1 MEAKIGARSSGERV
15 VSGETKDRDVP
26 ILKYQQIIIIITA
39 NILGGHSQLLHYAAS
54 SYP

>member
-26 ILKYQQIIIIITA
+26 SLKYQQIIIIIITA
-39 NILGGHSQLLHYAAS
+39 NTLGGHSKQLFINLN
-54 SYP
+54 